1 MGQSKEVAR
10 ALFPDK
16 PPNDDLCRDFA
27 PLHLAKELD
36 RLPLFEMGPVL
47 SMADPFD
54 PYVERLYPNPY
65 HNNLERIGSF
75 KQYLMG
81 HYYQSYI
88 AYLTGLLE
96 KGELPLGKMS
106 WLVPNPDC
114 VIVKE
119 ADVQRIDL
127 FRKSL
132 DEVYADIIMSVEVE
146 VSAKRGGT
154 YVKDHLS
161 QWFRVRTCSDLSLD
175 GLSFNDLICIM
186 IYDRNEP
193 APGRPLDEYLVPY
206 TSADSLDYE
215 STDVLAA
222 FFPEALSRPCRVD
235 GERLAERMALDV
247 QYYRLT
253 LDCAI
258 RGQMYFE
265 SREITVLNTQGQ
277 PLKKRIP
284 ANTIVVDLST
294 CTDDDG
300 SINKEK
306 LNDTV
311 IHECYHAYKHKL
323 FYLGQRLYNQE
334 IRCLSCSVSGERAGA
349 VIDTGFA
356 LRDSLNPDEAYLAE
370 KSFMSRSPVDW
381 IEWQANRATPRIR
394 MPAPTT
400 QIKIEE
406 LIAKYS
412 QRYPNMQRTKL
423 ISHVIGDLA
432 QFYGVSK
439 QSAKLRMIELG
450 YTEAQG
456 VLNYVNGGYV
466 ADHSFAPGSLEKNQT
481 FSIDFYTA
489 LELFERSPEF
499 QQCLSTGLYQYID
512 GHFCRNDPRYVYRR
526 NGKLH
531 LSSYAKN
538 HMDECCLIF
547 TMRNIGPSYRYREG
561 TLLREEVEAQKIA
574 DYTGSG
580 SASDILAESR
590 RLSEI
595 INDLPMSPAGTL
607 VAHMNRAHMTVEAL
621 VAKTGVSERTIMRL
635 RKDAGYKPSKGNA
648 LAICVGLQLEP
659 MLRRDWLAKIGQP
672 LTNSQTDIL
681 YDLLLSSMYLQP
693 VSAVNEKLQECGL
706 PPLSKCVDEL
716 DC

>member
-16 PPNDDLCRDFA
+16 PPNDELCEDYK
-27 PLHLAKELD
+27 HLFLADDLD

-47 SMADPFD
+47 SMQDPYD
-54 PYVERLYPNPY
+54 PYVERIYPNPY
-65 HNNLERIGSF
+65 HNNIERIGSF

-81 HYYQSYI
+81 HYNQSYI
-88 AYLTGLLE
+88 DYLSRLLE
-96 KGELPLGKMS
+96 SGQLPVGKRS
-106 WLVPNPDC
+106 GLVPNPDF
-114 VIVKE
+114 VIAQTVE
-119 ADVQRIDL
+119 VQRIDL

-132 DEVYADIIMSVEVE
+132 NEVYADIIMSATVRVMSVREHTT
-146 VSAKRGGT
+146 VSDYLT
-154 YVKDHLS
+154 
-161 QWFRVRTCSDLSLD
+161 QWFRVRTYSDLSPE
-175 GLSFNDLICIM
+175 GSSFNNLICIM
-186 IYDRNEP
+186 VYDRNEP

-206 TSADSLDYE
+206 TSADNLDSE

-222 FFPEALSRPCRVD
+222 FLPEALSKPCRVD
-235 GERLAERMALDV
+235 GERLAERMRLDV
-247 QYYRLT
+247 QYYCLT

-265 SREITVLNTQGQ
+265 SREITVLSTQGH

-294 CTDDDG
+294 CTDNDG

-356 LRDSLNPDEAYLAE
+356 LRDSMDPDEVCFAE

-381 IEWQANRATPRIR
+381 IEWQANRVTPRIR
-394 MPAPTT
+394 MPAFTT
-400 QIKIEE
+400 QQKIEE
-406 LIAKYS
+406 LLTKYA
-412 QRYPNMQRTKL
+412 QRYPNMALTKL

-466 ADHSFAPGSLEKNQT
+466 ADHSFAAGSLKKNQT
-481 FSIDFYTA
+481 FSIDFSTA
-489 LELFERSPEF
+489 LELFGRSPEF
-499 QQCLSTGLYQYID
+499 QQALASGLYQYID

-526 NGKLH
+526 NGKLY
-531 LSSYAKN
+531 LSSYAKT
-538 HMDECCLIF
+538 HMDECCLVF
-547 TMRNIGPSYRYREG
+547 TVRTMGPSYRYREG
-561 TLLREEVEAQKIA
+561 TLLREEVDAQRIA
-574 DYTGSG
+574 DHAGCG
-580 SASDILAESR
+580 NAADILAESR
-590 RLSEI
+590 RLSQI
-595 INDLPMSPAGTL
+595 INELPMSPSGTL
-607 VAHMNRAHMTVEAL
+607 IAHMNRAHMTVEAL

-635 RKDAGYKPSKGNA
+635 RKDTGYKPSKGNA

-659 MLRRDWLAKIGQP
+659 MLRRDWLAKVGQS
-672 LTNSQTDIL
+672 LTNSPTDIL

-693 VSAVNEKLQECGL
+693 LSVINDKLRECGL
-706 PPLSKCVDEL
+706 PPLSKGADEL